1 MKNTLL
7 LLAFLT
13 LVAPAGFA
21 QTQTVKGIL
30 VDNMCQMKMKTDQG
44 ALAKHTR
51 GCALMDGCIKSGYAL
66 VTADGM
72 VYKLDAKGNDQAVA
86 ALKAST
92 QDANLKVTIT
102 GMTKDGMLSVSS
114 LMLDK

>member
-1 MKNTLL
+1 
-7 LLAFLT
+7 
-13 LVAPAGFA
+13 
-21 QTQTVKGIL
+21 
-30 VDNMCQMKMKTDQG
+30 
-44 ALAKHTR
+44 
-51 GCALMDGCIKSGYAL
+51 
-66 VTADGM
+66 M